1 MLLLRFRAWIRRGLS
16 VSAVY
21 CTFLSTCALPPRDS
35 SSPLLLSGCT
45 LSTPLRL
52 VGYKWAQLSDR
63 PMKQTKAGLH
73 VSFVRAA
80 FLFVACSRRAQLPRS
95 CPTKT
100 RMDAFRCT
108 LDLMARRGTKSV
120 VIQIEAKNTGHVI
133 RIEPTAARNGGGGSF
148 AQEGSGEPAVGS
160 NQIIYVRITS
170 AIQIIVNQWSVHPR
184 WGLRHLRIQTFE
196 RLRGGSR
203 GLVGRTDRTVEGRAR
218 PITEVHPARRLN
230 TRTQR
235 GAWEGDGGSRCNTCI
250 YNGWIGGADD

>member
-1 MLLLRFRAWIRRGLS
+1 MLIALCVSRVILVPLDAVCNDFDPSLCFSFVSGHGFEDELS

-21 CTFLSTCALPPRDS
+21 CTFLSTCALLSRNS
-35 SSPLLLSGCT
+35 SSPVLLSGCT

-120 VIQIEAKNTGHVI
+120 VIQIEAKRTVRMI
-133 RIEPTAARNGGGGSF
+133 QIEPTAARNGGGGGHQ
-148 AQEGSGEPAVGS
+148 QEGSGEPAVGS
-160 NQIIYVRITS
+160 HRITYVTVS
-170 AIQIIVNQWSVHPR
+170 D
-184 WGLRHLRIQTFE
+184 
-196 RLRGGSR
+196 
-203 GLVGRTDRTVEGRAR
+203 LV
-218 PITEVHPARRLN
+218 
-230 TRTQR
+230 
-235 GAWEGDGGSRCNTCI
+235 
-250 YNGWIGGADD
+250 